1 MASGSHSNVL
11 SVQRL
16 GYESTHCTK
25 EMCSS
30 HLFLFFYFYF
40 QFRKGFE
47 KEFLV
52 KQNTQGAC
60 KSELRYSCH
69 WISFHSYPN
78 SNLLQNWMYKD
89 YDREGTA
96 DKDLKFAC

>member
-1 MASGSHSNVL
+1 MKAHAA
-11 SVQRL
+11 QRRCAL
-16 GYESTHCTK
+16 VSSTFFFF
-25 EMCSS
+25 
-30 HLFLFFYFYF
+30 FLNF

-47 KEFLV
+47 KEFLA
-52 KQNTQGAC
+52 KQNTQEAC

-69 WISFHSYPN
+69 WISLHSYPN